1 MAVSIL
7 GARSSLPAARP
18 AGQELALVPASFMA
32 AGDIAWEWS
41 SPACRTLEPL
51 KKTRGT

>member
-41 SPACRTLEPL
+41 RGILEHL

>member
-18 AGQELALVPASFMA
+18 AGQEPALVPASFMA
-32 AGDIAWEWS
+32 AGDIAWKWS
-41 SPACRTLEPL
+41 RGILEPL